1 MLYRGPDSLSLNVLH
16 DENSDAR
23 RSHSCDHRGRYV
35 SHDILLVIAH
45 IYIYVNIICRLDQGV
60 CGKSTPVVV
69 VRLTGFNSRK
79 SSECDW
85 LCFAESLMVLN
96 LQLVNNI
103 IDGRLVCVPLG
114 GRERGL
120 FKLDWITC
128 RGYFQRLASGLKMLR
143 DTKLL
148 SGLG

>member
-1 MLYRGPDSLSLNVLH
+1 MSSMMRTPTRDGHTRVITVGGTYRTTSFWSSP
-16 DENSDAR
+16 
-23 RSHSCDHRGRYV
+23 
-35 SHDILLVIAH
+35 